1 MKDQLVSK
9 TKDWKIFQSSVSY
22 KV

>member
-9 TKDWKIFQSSVSY
+9 TEDWKIFQSSVSY

>member
-1 MKDQLVSK
+1 MKDQLISK